1 MALLFWV
8 LWFVLQAAWIVDET
22 DEDDSD
28 NGDSEDNSMVLDR
41 GEDSN
46 QERRYDQ
53 EFEDDEKSLNLRD
66 LDTETQN
73 ESEMMVYISSTYF
86 CDLQQYL

>member
-1 MALLFWV
+1 M
-8 LWFVLQAAWIVDET
+8 DET

>member
-1 MALLFWV
+1 M
-8 LWFVLQAAWIVDET
+8 DET

-73 ESEMMVYISSTYF
+73 ESEMMVYILSTYF
-86 CDLQQYL
+86 CDVQQYL

>member
-1 MALLFWV
+1 MALLFWG

-73 ESEMMVYISSTYF
+73 ESEMMVYILSTYF

>member
-1 MALLFWV
+1 M
-8 LWFVLQAAWIVDET
+8 DET

-73 ESEMMVYISSTYF
+73 ESEMMVYILSTYF